1 MKSTRHAAAGLSLL
15 LLLGAAAAKGAPRFE
30 EADGTYTFHTGTLS
44 GILKGGKGSK
54 GLTQVTDLRSGS
66 EWVISP
72 GLFSLYRI
80 FDRDH
85 RYGDA
90 RDRDSQSRLL
100 ADGSVECL
108 WPADDQNPFLL
119 RALYRWSDPQ
129 SLDIE
134 ITVTPTRDLPDFE
147 VFLSTYLKGTDH
159 SYGYAKGGFVEALGT
174 DGDYHLFPRDEAART
189 MALDG
194 RWQKPLHPVDWVVQP
209 EFAAALGLRRDQATG
224 STALVMARP
233 RDCFAV
239 SMSHGTEPHHSL
251 YLSLFGRS
259 LRAGQADS
267 ARARLILGEKIPDEE
282 ALRMYRSYV
291 KEPKT
296 H

>member
-15 LLLGAAAAKGAPRFE
+15 LLLGAAAATGAPRFE
-30 EADGTYTFHTGTLS
+30 ETDGTYTFHTGTLS

-54 GLTQVTDLRSGS
+54 GLTQVTDLRSGA

-72 GLFSLYRI
+72 GLFSLYRV
-80 FDRDH
+80 FDRDN

-119 RALYRWSDPQ
+119 RSRYRWADPQ

-134 ITVTPTRDLPDFE
+134 ITVTATRDLPDFE
-147 VFLSTYLKGTDH
+147 VFLSAYLKGTDH
-159 SYGYAKGGFVEALGT
+159 SYGYAGGSFLEALGT
-174 DGDYHLFPRDEAART
+174 AGDYHLFPRDKAARK

-194 RWQKPLHPVDWVVQP
+194 RWQKPLHPVEWVVQP
-209 EFAAALGLRRDQATG
+209 EFAAALGLRRDATTG
-224 STALVMARP
+224 ATALVMGHP
-233 RDCFAV
+233 EDCFAV
-239 SMSHGTEPHHSL
+239 SMSHGSEPHHSL
-251 YLSLFGRS
+251 YLSLFGRTLES
-259 LRAGQADS
+259 GQTS
-267 ARARLILGEKIPDEE
+267 TVRARLVLGQGITDEE